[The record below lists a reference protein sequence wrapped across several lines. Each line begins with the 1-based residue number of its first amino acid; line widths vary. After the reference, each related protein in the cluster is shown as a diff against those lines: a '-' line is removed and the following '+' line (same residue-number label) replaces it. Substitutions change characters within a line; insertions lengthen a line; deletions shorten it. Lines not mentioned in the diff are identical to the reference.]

1 MDKFNRDLLVLFKED
16 SNAQSIE
23 SEVCFLHELL
33 SYAEQI
39 GNLVSAHEIVN
50 VNKRKIF
57 SDKKTIQR
65 TIRNKELQ
73 PFVFLNNMN

>member
-23 SEVCFLHELL
+23 SEVYFLHELL
-33 SYAEQI
+33 SYAEQT

-50 VNKRKIF
+50 INKCKIY